1 MPPATS
7 SPKPPTAANRLG
19 LDYRREAARL
29 TKPPIPIIDAH
40 LHVNGSRAARIFA
53 EAADLFGVSRFY
65 SQTRLSDVEA
75 ARAALGDRI
84 RFLAVPDWG
93 DPDRGHAY
101 RQGFLDNLQVWHDKH
116 GARMVKF
123 WCAPRLWD
131 LVGAFPGDPRDC
143 VPVDSPWR
151 IRAAELAQSLGMM
164 FACHIADPDTWFAT
178 KYKDASKY
186 GGAKRDHYRGLE
198 RMLDRFTNPWLLAH
212 MGGYPEDLDFLDG
225 LLERHPNLW
234 IDTSATKWV
243 VRELSRHPR
252 GRVRD
257 FLARWPG
264 RILFGSDIV
273 TMEDH
278 LKSKDPDAPQ
288 TAASPIANLADGEE
302 AAFDLYASR
311 YFALR
316 TMWETDF
323 EGESPIADPDLK
335 MVDPANYNDLSA
347 PTLRGLGL
355 DTATLRTLYSGA
367 AAAVL
372 DRWYGG
378 H

>member
-1 MPPATS
+1 MPP
-7 SPKPPTAANRLG
+7 PPA
-19 LDYRREAARL
+19 
-29 TKPPIPIIDAH
+29 PIVDAH
-40 LHVNGSRAARIFA
+40 LHVNGLRAARIFA
-53 EAADLFGVSRFY
+53 EAASLFGVERFY
-65 SQTRLSDVEA
+65 SQTRLSDVEGA
-75 ARAALGDRI
+75 KAALGEKV

-101 RQGFLDNLQVWHDKH
+101 REGFLESIQTWHSRH
-116 GARMVKF
+116 GARMVKL
-123 WCAPRLWD
+123 WAAPRLWD

-143 VPVDSPWR
+143 VPIDSEWR

-178 KYKDASKY
+178 KYKDGSKY
-186 GGAKRDHYRGLE
+186 GGTKRDHYIGLE

-225 LLERHPNLW
+225 LLERHDNLNL
-234 IDTSATKWV
+234 DTSATKWV

-252 GRVRD
+252 ARVRE
-257 FLARWPG
+257 FVARWSG
-264 RILFGSDIV
+264 RLLFGSDV
-273 TMEDH
+273 VVMEDH

-288 TAASPIANLADGEE
+288 SAASPMANLADGEE

-316 TMWETDF
+316 TLWETEY

-335 MVDPANYNDLSA
+335 MVEPGRYTDMSA
-347 PTLRGLGL
+347 PMLRGMGIGESM
-355 DTATLRTLYSGA
+355 LRTLYSGA
-367 AAAVL
+367 AATLL
-372 DRWYGG
+372 DRWWAR